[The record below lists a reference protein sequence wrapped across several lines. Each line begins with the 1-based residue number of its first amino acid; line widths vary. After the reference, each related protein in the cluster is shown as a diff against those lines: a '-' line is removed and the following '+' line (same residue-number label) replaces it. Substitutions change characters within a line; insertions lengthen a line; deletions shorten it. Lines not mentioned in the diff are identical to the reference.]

1 MIAGLPGV
9 EALATAQ
16 MRKEMERL
24 EIPPIREFIEM
35 LDDAGADLYGWPST
49 CSSSRRTTW
58 CRRSKRC
65 SRPWTSWT

>member
-35 LDDAGADLYGWPST
+35 LPST